1 MKKTIFFTH
10 NKNDF
15 NLFFDKRALNLL
27 DKNIKIIRNQTNRH
41 LNDKEILK
49 KSKDAS
55 IIITEWWTG
64 AGEKLLQK
72 KNLKAIIRCGVEIK
86 NIDFNVANKNK
97 VAVINVPDSYSNSVV
112 ELVICYIFALA
123 RNLNHFHTKTISGHY
138 NEALIEMLSNKK
150 VKFSK
155 WPIFE
160 VSGSTLGIIG
170 FGSIGKLL
178 RKKAESLGMKVLV
191 YDPFCKKN
199 KNINFVTLNYLLKNS
214 KFVSLNASYN
224 NNKYLISRKEL
235 NLMSKNSY
243 IINTARGNL
252 IETKALYKSIKDK
265 KIAGAA
271 IDVLETNQ
279 IFEKK
284 ISKDWKHS
292 EDFANTKLN
301 KFENIILTPHLAG
314 ITKETIKIQSEKV
327 IKNVNLIF
335 KGIKPKTIV
344 NKIKSIKN

>member
-1 MKKTIFFTH
+1 MYNEVTVLFVSFHSDDIIEKSIITI
-10 NKNDF
+10 
-15 NLFFDKRALNLL
+15 

-150 VKFSK
+150 VKVIVIK
-155 WPIFE
+155 PN
-160 VSGSTLGIIG
+160 
-170 FGSIGKLL
+170 
-178 RKKAESLGMKVLV
+178 
-191 YDPFCKKN
+191 KKN
-199 KNINFVTLNYLLKNS
+199 QNILSKVNFERLLDKYYIHFHQLKNL
-214 KFVSLNASYN
+214 KF
-224 NNKYLISRKEL
+224 
-235 NLMSKNSY
+235 
-243 IINTARGNL
+243 
-252 IETKALYKSIKDK
+252 
-265 KIAGAA
+265 
-271 IDVLETNQ
+271 
-279 IFEKK
+279 
-284 ISKDWKHS
+284 
-292 EDFANTKLN
+292 
-301 KFENIILTPHLAG
+301 
-314 ITKETIKIQSEKV
+314 
-327 IKNVNLIF
+327 
-335 KGIKPKTIV
+335 
-344 NKIKSIKN
+344 